1 MDDKEIIKKV
11 IDIIV
16 NHSKPGKTAR
26 PAACID
32 RRWFFTLYKEL
43 VESAFTGPDFKM
55 QIPTVARLNKV
66 ISELIDD
73 NEEIFS
79 IYGITSLGDSPQ
91 YQGKLIKWETANGL
105 YI

>member
-16 NHSKPGKTAR
+16 NHSKPGDLR

-43 VESAFTGPDFKM
+43 VESAYTGPDFKM
-55 QIPTVARLNKV
+55 MAPTVARLNKV